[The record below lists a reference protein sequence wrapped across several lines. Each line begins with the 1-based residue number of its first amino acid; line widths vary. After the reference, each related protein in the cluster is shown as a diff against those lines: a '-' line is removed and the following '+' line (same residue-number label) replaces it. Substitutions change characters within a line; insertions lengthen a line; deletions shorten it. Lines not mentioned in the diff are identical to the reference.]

1 MINDENW
8 SNLKQMI
15 LEVLS
20 WASHTMMFDLTVNDV
35 SIKLSILDFAF
46 GVVAFDLIVG
56 LIWAVLAGRSSND

>member
-56 LIWAVLAGRSSND
+56 LIWAVLAGRASND